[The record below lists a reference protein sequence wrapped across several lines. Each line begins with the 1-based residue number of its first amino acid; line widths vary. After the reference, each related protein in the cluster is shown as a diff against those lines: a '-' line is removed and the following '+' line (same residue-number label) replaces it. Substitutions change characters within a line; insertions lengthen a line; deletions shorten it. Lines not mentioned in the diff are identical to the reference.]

1 MTTSASGGHIR
12 DEASGLFSEA
22 FLHAVLPAR
31 VAASR
36 RGLHQLGLVVI
47 AIEDGAG
54 AEAAAVLNRTVRDSD
69 LTFRLD
75 DGRYALMLEE
85 TPVHGCTRTAE
96 RVREGMEVALPG
108 ARLWA
113 GVACYPAHAF
123 DADEVRAAA
132 DHALVTARRGAAG
145 TIEVAPVAD

>member
-1 MTTSASGGHIR
+1 VSAPGGSIR

-22 FLHAVLPAR
+22 FLRAVLPAR

-47 AIEDGAG
+47 DVQDGGGAG
-54 AEAAAVLNRTVRDSD
+54 AEAAEVLARTVRDSD
-69 LTFRLD
+69 LSFRLD
-75 DGRYALMLEE
+75 DGRYALLLEE
-85 TPVHGCTRTAE
+85 TPVHGCARTAE
-96 RVREGMEVALPG
+96 RVREGMDVALPG

-132 DHALVTARRGAAG
+132 DRALATAREGDAG

>member
-1 MTTSASGGHIR
+1 MSEPGEYIR

-22 FLHAVLPAR
+22 FLRAVLPAR

-36 RGLHQLGLVVI
+36 RGLHQLGLVMI
-47 AIEDGAG
+47 AIEDGAD
-54 AEAAAVLNRTVRDSD
+54 AEAAEVLTRTVRDSD

-75 DGRYALMLEE
+75 DGLYALLLEE
-85 TPVHGCTRTAE
+85 TPVHGCARTAE
-96 RVREGMEVALPG
+96 RVREGMDVALPG

-123 DADEVRAAA
+123 DAAEVRAAA
-132 DHALVTARRGAAG
+132 DRALATARKERAG
-145 TIEVAPVAD
+145 TVEVAPVAD